1 MGLTGAPESTC
12 PARWA
17 NGARRAGDADLR
29 PCTASL
35 TERTHLGPLLAAS
48 ALLAALIGGCGGGSG
63 DPEAT
68 GLASEPEPFDREA
81 PNIVVVM
88 TDDQAA
94 DTMVAMPKTQR
105 LLGATG
111 TTFTRGTV
119 SFPLCCP
126 SRAAF
131 LTGQYAHNNGVKDN
145 GPPDGGIGALDQ
157 RRTLPVWLREAGY
170 ETTFVGKYLNGYGK
184 QKNGGPELVPP
195 GWVRWYGLVSN
206 DKTSAFDYTVNE
218 NGELAH
224 YGNAKDDYKTDVMAR
239 LARKAVRKT
248 APGPR
253 PFFLWVATSA
263 PHTDNGLPP
272 NAPRTPLPAPRHR
285 GGYERAEPPRGT
297 SFDEDDVSDKPR
309 WIRKLPRLTPRKR
322 AAIRRL
328 YVSQLESLGAVD
340 DLVAGLAAQLRRRG
354 ELDRTLFVFTSDNG
368 FIRGRHRIR
377 SGKSLIYEE
386 AINVPLL
393 IAGPGVPQ
401 GEIYREPV
409 ANVDLAP
416 TLLRAAGVKPP
427 GKLDGVPLQPVL
439 AGEQQRPPILLEIF
453 GRKDGDVFGI
463 RTGNYVYAEH
473 ADGFVELYN
482 LATDP
487 LQLENA
493 AKDPSQA
500 GVRTRLATELER
512 LRSCAGASCQR

>member
-1 MGLTGAPESTC
+1 MAKRSHLI
-12 PARWA
+12 
-17 NGARRAGDADLR
+17 
-29 PCTASL
+29 SL
-35 TERTHLGPLLAAS
+35 TAAGLLV
-48 ALLAALIGGCGGGSG
+48 ALLGVIAGCGGGSNEPARNDLG
-63 DPEAT
+63 NKEA
-68 GLASEPEPFDREA
+68 SFDEAA

-94 DTMVAMPKTQR
+94 DTMVAMPRTRR
-105 LLGATG
+105 LLGAAG

-157 RRTLPVWLREAGY
+157 ERTLPVWLREAGY
-170 ETTFVGKYLNGYGK
+170 ETAFVGKYLNGYGK
-184 QKNGGPELVPP
+184 DKNGGPEFVPP
-195 GWVRWYGLVSN
+195 GWVRWYGLTS
-206 DKTSAFDYTVNE
+206 DSKTSAYDYVVNE
-218 NGELAH
+218 NGELVR
-224 YGNAKDDYKTDVMAR
+224 YGNGRGDYKTDVMAR
-239 LARKAVRKT
+239 LSRKAVRET

-272 NAPRTPLPAPRHR
+272 DARRNPLPAPRHL
-285 GGYERAEPPRGT
+285 GKYERAKPPRAQ
-297 SFDEDDVSDKPR
+297 SFDEGDVSDKPR
-309 WIRKLPRLTPRKR
+309 WIRRLPRLNPRKR

-340 DLVAGLAAQLRRRG
+340 DLVAGLLAQLRRAG
-354 ELDRTLFVFTSDNG
+354 ELERTLFVFTSDNG

-393 IAGPGVPQ
+393 IAGPGVPA
-401 GEIYREPV
+401 GEIHREPV

-416 TLLRAAGVKPP
+416 TLLRAAGVRP
-427 GKLDGVPLQPVL
+427 GLEQDGVPLQPVL
-439 AGEQQRPPILLEIF
+439 AGERERPPILLEIF
-453 GRKDGDVFGI
+453 GRKDGNVFGI
-463 RTGNYVYAEH
+463 RTGDHVYAEH
-473 ADGFVELYN
+473 ADGFVELYD
-482 LATDP
+482 LARDP
-487 LQLENA
+487 FQLENA
-493 AKDPSQA
+493 ADDPSQA
-500 GVRTRLATELER
+500 AARTRLAAELDR
-512 LRSCAGASCQR
+512 LRDCAGASCRS